1 MQSLNIK
8 ACEADYEEMFAT
20 CWEGEF
26 EGIEKMADEL
36 IDSGEAED
44 LESALELLYEK
55 EEISAGQLD
64 VALAN
69 IYFRTER
76 SES

>member
-8 ACEADYEEMFAT
+8 ACEADYEDMFAS
-20 CWEGEF
+20 CYEGEF
-26 EGIEKMADEL
+26 EGIAQMADEL

-44 LESALELLYEK
+44 LEVALELLYEK
-55 EEISAGQLD
+55 EEISPGQLD

-69 IYFRTER
+69 IE
-76 SES
+76 E